1 MGWKPDEGRES
12 FRSGTRTHEGSGRE
26 SEDVPNDIRSESG
39 DIPEDDPAETA
50 ELTRPPAIHAGY
62 GRTRAA
68 ARHGGLND
76 TARKVRISH
85 RLEKRRMD
93 QRDAHATFSIYPPN
107 AGVARLTGKSDTSR

>member
-26 SEDVPNDIRSESG
+26 SEDVPNDIQSESG

-50 ELTRPPAIHAGY
+50 ELTRPPVIHAGY

-68 ARHGGLND
+68 ARHGGLKD
-76 TARKVRISH
+76 TAHKVRISH
-85 RLEKRRMD
+85 RLEKERLD
-93 QRDAHATFSIYPPN
+93 QPNDRATFSIYSPE
-107 AGVARLTGKSDTSR
+107 ARVVLFTTHA

>member
-39 DIPEDDPAETA
+39 DIPEDDPAKTA
-50 ELTRPPAIHAGY
+50 ELTRPPAIQAGY

-68 ARHGGLND
+68 AHHGGSTE
-76 TARKVRISH
+76 TAHKVRISH
-85 RLEKRRMD
+85 RLEKTRLD
-93 QRDAHATFSIYPPN
+93 QANERAKFSIYSPD
-107 AGVARLTGKSDTSR
+107 ARVVLFTQYA